1 MKLNNVLIFGDSY
14 STFDGYIP
22 KGYATYYS
30 SLCRE
35 ETDVRAVE
43 DTWWY
48 PLFKEP
54 DSKLIQNN
62 SWSGSTICYTGYNGG
77 DCSETSSFICRLKRL
92 QDAGFFKENEINTVF
107 VFGGTNDSWANSPIG
122 ELKYAEWEKADL
134 FSVLPAFCF
143 FISEIKSALPN
154 ADIVPIINTELKC
167 EIEEGF
173 KTACEHYGIK
183 PVVLQSIDKRCGH
196 PTIKGME
203 QIKNQIIDS
212 LNL

>member
-1 MKLNNVLIFGDSY
+1 MNLKNVLILGDSY
-14 STFDGYIP
+14 STFEGYIP
-22 KGYATYYS
+22 EGYATYYS
-30 SLCRE
+30 SLGRE

-48 PLFKEP
+48 PLIKET

-62 SWSGSTICYTGYNGG
+62 SWSGSTICHTGYNG
-77 DCSETSSFICRLKRL
+77 DCSETSSFICRLKKL

-107 VFGGTNDSWANSPIG
+107 VFGGTNDSWANSPVG
-122 ELKYAEWEKADL
+122 ELKYSNLEKADL

-143 FISEIKSALPN
+143 LIYRLKQLIPN
-154 ADIVPIINTELKC
+154 ADIVCIINTGLKPQ
-167 EIEEGF
+167 ISEGF
-173 KTACEHYGIK
+173 KTACNHFGIK
-183 PVVLQSIDKRCGH
+183 SVALADIDKRGGH

-212 LNL
+212 LS

>member
-1 MKLNNVLIFGDSY
+1 MNLKNVLILGDSY
-14 STFDGYIP
+14 STFEGYIP
-22 KGYATYYS
+22 EGYATYYS
-30 SLCRE
+30 SLGRE

-48 PLFKEP
+48 PLIKET

-62 SWSGSTICYTGYNGG
+62 SWSGSTICHTGYNG
-77 DCSETSSFICRLKRL
+77 DCSETSSFICRLKKL

-107 VFGGTNDSWANSPIG
+107 VFGGTNDSWANSPVG
-122 ELKYAEWEKADL
+122 ELKYSNLEKADL

-143 FISEIKSALPN
+143 LIYRLKQLIPN
-154 ADIVPIINTELKC
+154 ADIVCIINTDLKPQ
-167 EIEEGF
+167 ISEGF
-173 KTACEHYGIK
+173 KTACNHFGIK
-183 PVVLQSIDKRCGH
+183 SVALADIDKRGGH

-212 LNL
+212 LS